1 MKEELKIGI
10 SNYLKKFNK
19 YSREEYIDL
28 EVKRV
33 DNGGLFLTT
42 IEIVLPAF

>member
-1 MKEELKIGI
+1 MREELKKGL

-28 EVKRV
+28 ECKRV
-33 DNGGLFLTT
+33 VSSVFYVLLGLLMFL
-42 IEIVLPAF
+42 I